1 MQNILF
7 GLRVKPTNN
16 FLGTDGSGDAVSIYE
31 DGTVQYDH
39 FVFRSEVPVSS
50 VKVRK
55 DSTLAKEIQTV
66 LTKYKKDIE
75 NLPVDKNLPLDIDN
89 DTDDGA
95 WLVFT
100 FYDKTI
106 TIDNPSRWNTEP
118 LVSLSQFKPGC
129 WKPTPRNE
137 HERLLAYY
145 NNTLLDIEDEVSAIL
160 ARYDL
165 PLLRYE

>member
-1 MQNILF
+1 MQSILF

-39 FVFRSEVPVSS
+39 FIFRSEVPVSS
-50 VKVRK
+50 VKATK
-55 DSTLAKEIQTV
+55 DSAITKETQEV
-66 LTKYKKDIE
+66 LIKYKKDIE
-75 NLPVDKNLPLDIDN
+75 RIPVDIDN
-89 DTDDGA
+89 HTDDGA

-106 TIDNPSRWNTEP
+106 TIDNPHRWHKGNY
-118 LVSLSQFKPGC
+118 SSFSQYKAAHFMPA
-129 WKPTPRNE
+129 PHNE
-137 HERLLAYY
+137 KERLLAYY
-145 NNTLLDIEDEVSAIL
+145 NNTLLDIMDEVSAIL

-165 PLLRYE
+165 PLLGYE

>member
-16 FLGTDGSGDAVSIYE
+16 FLGTDGSGDAVSICE

-39 FVFRSEVPVSS
+39 FIFCSEVPVSS
-50 VKVRK
+50 VKVRI
-55 DSTLAKEIQTV
+55 DSTLAKEIQKV

-75 NLPVDKNLPLDIDN
+75 RIPVDINNGTLDGSWDI
-89 DTDDGA
+89 
-95 WLVFT
+95 FT

-106 TIDNPSRWNTEP
+106 TIDNPSRWNTGA
-118 LVSLSQFKPGC
+118 LILLSLYKAAHF
-129 WKPTPRNE
+129 KPTPRNE
-137 HERLLAYY
+137 DERLLPYY
-145 NNTLLDIEDEVSAIL
+145 NNTLLDIRDEVSAIL

>member
-39 FVFRSEVPVSS
+39 FIFLSEVPVSR
-50 VKVRK
+50 VKVKK
-55 DSTLAKEIQTV
+55 DSAIAKEIQEV
-66 LTKYKKDIE
+66 LIKYKRDIE
-75 NLPVDKNLPLDIDN
+75 RIPVDINN

-106 TIDNPSRWNTEP
+106 TIDNPFRYKERDII
-118 LVSLSQFKPGC
+118 SLSQYGAAYIP
-129 WKPTPRNE
+129 PRNE

-145 NNTLLDIEDEVSAIL
+145 NNTLLDIMDEVSAIL

-165 PLLRYE
+165 PLLKYE